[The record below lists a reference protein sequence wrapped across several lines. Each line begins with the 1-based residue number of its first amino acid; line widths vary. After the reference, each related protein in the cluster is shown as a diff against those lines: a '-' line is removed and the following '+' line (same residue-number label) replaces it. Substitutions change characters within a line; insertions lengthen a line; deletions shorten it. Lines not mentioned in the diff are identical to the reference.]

1 MRRKDSWSYR
11 NEANGSQDDRSFNVY
26 GYRFSLDP
34 TKQVQSI
41 TLPDDPVR

>member
-11 NEANGSQDDRSFNVY
+11 NEANGSQDDRRFNVY
-26 GYRFSLDP
+26 GYRFSLEP
-34 TKQVQSI
+34 TKQVQST